1 MTRKEQ
7 LQDLW
12 DALLRGGFVSSKKEM
27 AQRLGITYHSL
38 SAAFSQGEPY
48 ANDRLLG
55 RIRTEYAAELEECR
69 KRSARQDTITIPVEE
84 WLKMNDTIHSQQQTI
99 ATLVTGRVAI
109 TQQQTAEPKKS
120 IGVENYGR

>member
-99 ATLVTGRVAI
+99 ATLVTGRVAAVT
-109 TQQQTAEPKKS
+109 TQSQKKDLE
-120 IGVENYGR
+120 VENYGR

>member
-55 RIRTEYAAELEECR
+55 RIRAQMPERAFSRLR
-69 KRSARQDTITIPVEE
+69 
-84 WLKMNDTIHSQQQTI
+84 
-99 ATLVTGRVAI
+99 GRDYPI
-109 TQQQTAEPKKS
+109 FTPKK
-120 IGVENYGR
+120 